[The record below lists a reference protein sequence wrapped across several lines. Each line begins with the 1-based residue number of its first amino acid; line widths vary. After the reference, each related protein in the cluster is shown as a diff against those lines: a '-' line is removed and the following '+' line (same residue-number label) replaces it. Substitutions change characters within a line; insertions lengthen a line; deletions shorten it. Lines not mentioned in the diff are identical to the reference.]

1 MLKKLLFDVNLFGMN
16 IVLIIP
22 NNLIN
27 LIEVNMS
34 EIIPRWEWRTFNNNL
49 GTAEVNIK
57 KHPEG
62 KTRQSDEVYI
72 LSEVSMDN
80 TKIRDGLMDIKT
92 LQQVNEDRLEQWLPI
107 MKGQFPLPVSE
118 IEKVFKCF
126 KVAVPKFER
135 EEYTY
140 EQYLS
145 ELIGGS
151 KLLKGVNVH
160 KQRTGYTIN
169 NCIVEIAEVTVDGKT
184 IKTAA
189 VEAEDPIA
197 VINTVKELE
206 LDQFENI
213 NYIRGLK
220 NLVGMK

>member
-1 MLKKLLFDVNLFGMN
+1 
-16 IVLIIP
+16 
-22 NNLIN
+22 
-27 LIEVNMS
+27 MS
-34 EIIPRWEWRTFNNNL
+34 EIIPRWEWRTFTDDL
-49 GTAEVNIK
+49 GKAEENIR

-62 KTRQSDEVYI
+62 KTRESDEVYI

-107 MKGQFPLPVSE
+107 MKGSFPLPVSE

-135 EEYTY
+135 TEYTY
-140 EQYLS
+140 EQYLN
-145 ELIGGS
+145 ELIKPS
-151 KLLKGVNVH
+151 KLLKAVDVH
-160 KQRTGYTIN
+160 KKRTGFTIN
-169 NCIVEIAEVTVDGKT
+169 NTIVEIAEVTVDGKT

-189 VEAEDPIA
+189 VEMEDPEL
-197 VINTVKELE
+197 VIKTVRELE
-206 LDQFENI
+206 LESFPNI